1 MITESIIFALSELFL
16 SLLTT
21 NPRPNF
27 NKMITKKIIRPALF
41 LLLITCISACEPEDD
56 IDTGDLR
63 DKYTGTWRFT
73 ESPVVK
79 SPDAISFTVTI
90 NYDPD
95 NSSQVLLR
103 NFAQLGG
110 QYAPYGI
117 VTSNRITIPS
127 QEVEQGFMI
136 SGTGTLSGSNTMNWE
151 YSTIA
156 GGDMES
162 FTAVASKQT
171 LQ

>member
-1 MITESIIFALSELFL
+1 MSIKS
-16 SLLTT
+16 
-21 NPRPNF
+21 
-27 NKMITKKIIRPALF
+27 IIRPIIF
-41 LLLITCISACEPEDD
+41 LLLIACISSCEPEDD

-63 DKYTGTWRFT
+63 DKFTGTWRFT
-73 ESPVVK
+73 ETPVVK

-127 QEVEQGFMI
+127 QEVIPGFI
-136 SGTGTLSGSNTMNWE
+136 VSGKGSLTGSNSMDWE
-151 YSTIA
+151 YTTIA

-162 FTAVASKQT
+162 FTAVASR
-171 LQ
+171 